1 MNTALVGRL
10 IVKDWHLT
18 RPSLVAMIVGGALS
32 VWLITR
38 GGLLAVMGLSAAFV
52 VLVLVSVL
60 VPIQTI
66 VNERKKQNLA
76 FVMSLPISPADY
88 AASKVLANFSMFGV
102 LWLAITATIVAMLAA
117 GGRAGWIPL
126 AMVSALAPM
135 VAFFLLI
142 AVAMVVESEFWALV
156 TQGAC
161 NVSYSFIF
169 MLLLQN
175 DQLRGD
181 AASGTAVWSP
191 LVLAIIGGEIAA
203 MVVSLGVAFYL
214 QSRKTHFV

>member
-1 MNTALVGRL
+1 MNTALIGRL

-18 RPSLVAMIVGGALS
+18 RPSLAATVVGGALS
-32 VWLITR
+32 LWLITR
-38 GGLLAVMGLSAAFV
+38 GGLLSVMGLSAAFV

-88 AASKVLANFSMFGV
+88 AWSKLLANFSMFGV
-102 LWLAITATIVAMLAA
+102 LWTAVTAATLLMLNA
-117 GGRAGWIPL
+117 GGRAGWIPV
-126 AMVSALAPM
+126 ATISALAPM

-175 DQLRGD
+175 AQLRGE

-191 LVLAIIGGEIAA
+191 LVLAIIASEIAA
-203 MVVSLGVAFYL
+203 MVLSLGLAFYL

>member
-1 MNTALVGRL
+1 
-10 IVKDWHLT
+10 
-18 RPSLVAMIVGGALS
+18 
-32 VWLITR
+32 
-38 GGLLAVMGLSAAFV
+38 
-52 VLVLVSVL
+52 

-66 VNERKKQNLA
+66 VSERKKRNLP

-88 AASKVLANFSMFGV
+88 TWSKVVANVSMFGV
-102 LWLAITATIVAMLAA
+102 LWFAITVTIVMMLDA
-117 GGRAGWIPL
+117 GGRGGWIPL
-126 AMVSALAPM
+126 AVVSALAPM

-142 AVAMVVESEFWALV
+142 AVALVVESEFWALV

-175 DQLRGD
+175 EQLRTE
-181 AASGTAVWSP
+181 ATSRAAVWSP
-191 LVLAIIGGEIAA
+191 LILTIIGGEIAA
-203 MVVSLGVAFYL
+203 MAVSLALAFYL

>member
-18 RPSLVAMIVGGALS
+18 RSSLIATIVGGALA

-66 VNERKKQNLA
+66 VNERKKQNLP
-76 FVMSLPISPADY
+76 FIMSLPISPADY

-102 LWLAITATIVAMLAA
+102 LWVAITSAVIVMLAA
-117 GGRAGWIPL
+117 GPAGWIPL
-126 AMVSALAPM
+126 AVVSALAPM

-175 DQLRGD
+175 DQLRGE
-181 AASGTAVWSP
+181 AASGAAVWSP

-203 MVVSLGVAFYL
+203 MALSLGLTFYL